1 MIRASAERVTVKLL
15 PVASFNVP
23 CHQAVSRRLRMGQRS
38 PGGGNRA
45 GRGEREKGHL
55 GSGFTFQCCRLK
67 DRSEDSIV

>member
-38 PGGGNRA
+38 PVVEIVPEGAILIVGNII
-45 GRGEREKGHL
+45 
-55 GSGFTFQCCRLK
+55 CCKISL
-67 DRSEDSIV
+67 EYWPLTIIL

>member
-23 CHQAVSRRLRMGQRS
+23 CHQAVSRRLRMAS
-38 PGGGNRA
+38 AAGGGNRA

-67 DRSEDSIV
+67 DRSEDPIV

>member
-38 PGGGNRA
+38 PVVEIVPEGA
-45 GRGEREKGHL
+45 SEKRDTWVPGL
-55 GSGFTFQCCRLK
+55 LSSVAVCRIGVK
-67 DRSEDSIV
+67 IP

>member
-38 PGGGNRA
+38 PVVEIVPEGA
-45 GRGEREKGHL
+45 SEKGTL
-55 GSGFTFQCCRLK
+55 GFRVYFPVLSFEG
-67 DRSEDSIV
+67 

>member
-38 PGGGNRA
+38 PVADPLLEMSELQQPPADLIAFQRARLEVQA
-45 GRGEREKGHL
+45 GRVFG
-55 GSGFTFQCCRLK
+55 
-67 DRSEDSIV
+67 